1 MKLVIILKNKKKR
14 TKIVIVIIIVACIV
28 INIFNDYTK
37 YKNKKDKVKHNTVEV
52 INTTYN
58 KIVLDSIEYK
68 IHTKDSVIVKLKTK
82 IKYEIVQA
90 LNATDSDAV
99 KQFYELAGSDQ

>member
-1 MKLVIILKNKKKR
+1 MII
-14 TKIVIVIIIVACIV
+14 ACI
-28 INIFNDYTK
+28 ITNIYSDYIR
-37 YKNKKDKVKHNTVEV
+37 YKNKKDNIKHNTVEIV
-52 INTTYN
+52 DTTYN

-68 IHTKDSVIVKLKTK
+68 IHTKDSIVVKLKK
-82 IKYEIVQA
+82 KVEYEITQA

>member
-1 MKLVIILKNKKKR
+1 MEKR
-14 TKIVIVIIIVACIV
+14 TKIVIVIIIAACIV

-52 INTTYN
+52 VDTTYN

-68 IHTKDSVIVKLKTK
+68 IHTKDSVVVKLKTK
-82 IKYEIVQA
+82 VKYEIIQA
-90 LNATDSDAV
+90 FNATDSDAV